1 VHTMAQTGTTDDVI
15 ARRHGPIAWDLAH
28 MSQQTCSIESVQG
41 MREPMCACTMSMK
54 GCID

>member
-1 VHTMAQTGTTDDVI
+1 MAQAGTTDDVI